1 MFVHSEGGSKL
12 GGKRGRLVVDT
23 RVQRGSRLKLAKTW
37 RAAVVDDDVVGDD
50 VDDDDVVD
58 DNVVDDVV
66 DDDARDSNLRRPEEP
81 PPPSLL

>member
-12 GGKRGRLVVDT
+12 GGKRRRLVVDT

-50 VDDDDVVD
+50 VDDDVVD
-58 DNVVDDVV
+58 DNVDDDVV